1 VNKNGPLMNRVA
13 IVTGGRRGIGR
24 AIALEFAQAGAH
36 IAVCALTEDSMLESV
51 AEEIRRLGRRSMAL
65 RIDVSQKGDVDD
77 LVQRV
82 MEEFGRIDIL
92 VNNAGMWITGQT
104 LLECGEDDWDSVI
117 DTNLKGSYLCCH
129 AAGKIMVDQRSG
141 NIINVASRS
150 GINPFPGSGA
160 YCTAKAGLVMLTRQL
175 ALELGTYNIRV
186 NALAPGWVKTDMNV
200 HLRSTPEAEE
210 KYSRLIPRGR
220 MGETREISKVA
231 LFLASDDS
239 SYLSGE
245 AIIVDGGGRL

>member
-1 VNKNGPLMNRVA
+1 MSKNGPLENRVA
-13 IVTGGRRGIGR
+13 IVTGGRRGIGK
-24 AIALEFAQAGAH
+24 AIALEFAEAGAH
-36 IAVCALTEDSMLESV
+36 IAVCALTGDSMLESV

-65 RIDVSQKGDVDD
+65 RVDVTQKSDVDH

-92 VNNAGMWITGQT
+92 VNNAGMWITGET
-104 LLECGEDDWDSVI
+104 LLECGEDNWDRVI
-117 DTNLKGSYLCCH
+117 DANLKSPYLCCH
-129 AAGKIMVDQRSG
+129 AVGKILVEQKSG

-150 GINPFPGSGA
+150 GINPIPGSGA
-160 YCTAKAGLVMLTRQL
+160 YCTAKAGVIMFTRQL
-175 ALELGTYNIRV
+175 ALELGRYNIRV
-186 NALAPGWVKTDMNV
+186 NALASGWVKTDFNV

-210 KYSRLIPRGR
+210 RHSRLIPRGR

-239 SYLSGE
+239 GYLSGE
-245 AIIVDGGGRL
+245 TITIDGGGRL

>member
-1 VNKNGPLMNRVA
+1 VSKSGPLKNRVA
-13 IVTGGRRGIGR
+13 IVTGGRRGIGK

-51 AEEIRRLGRRSMAL
+51 AEEIRRLDKRSMAL
-65 RIDVSQKGDVDD
+65 RVDVSQKGDVDH
-77 LVQRV
+77 LVDRV
-82 MEEFGRIDIL
+82 MGEFGRIDIL
-92 VNNAGMWITGQT
+92 VNNAGMWLTGQT
-104 LLECGEDDWDSVI
+104 LLECGEDDWDRVI

-129 AAGKIMVDQRSG
+129 GVGKIMVDQRRG

-150 GINPFPGSGA
+150 GINPIPGSGA
-160 YCTAKAGLVMLTRQL
+160 YCTAKAGVVMLTRQL
-175 ALELGTYNIRV
+175 ALELGKYNIRV
-186 NALAPGWVKTDMNV
+186 NALAPGWVKTDFNV

-210 KYSRLIPRGR
+210 RYSRLIPRGR
-220 MGETREISKVA
+220 MGEAQEISKVA

-245 AIIVDGGGRL
+245 AITVDGGGRL